1 MERKPWF
8 FSVLLTLLC
17 CSVIFFQTTSRVV
30 ISNKNT
36 PQPSANQVV
45 LPSDVASLPDRL
57 DAGSQP
63 SQDKEAYDEWC
74 EVRDYEDLSGHPVFE
89 RFHQWIEEFESI
101 AFDAEQAEDLRI
113 ATVRGTELSRTRAER
128 LDQNHPGRSTKSLE
142 LGH

>member
-45 LPSDVASLPDRL
+45 LPSDEVSLPDRV

-101 AFDAEQAEDLRI
+101 AFDAEQAEYLRI
-113 ATVRGTELSRTRAER
+113 ATVRAQNSRVQRASV
-128 LDQNHPGRSTKSLE
+128 LTKNHPGRSTKSLE